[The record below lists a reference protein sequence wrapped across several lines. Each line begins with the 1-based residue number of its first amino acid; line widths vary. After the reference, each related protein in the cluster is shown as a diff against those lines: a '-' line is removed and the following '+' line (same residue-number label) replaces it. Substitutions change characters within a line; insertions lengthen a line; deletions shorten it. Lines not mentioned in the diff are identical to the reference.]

1 MEKKKMCANSN
12 SNAAPKKG
20 NGSDS
25 KAKRECTTYKYSNKG
40 NGQLHEAVML
50 SGRPV
55 FLKYEKADILYVDQL
70 EETSRIIKPP
80 SAEEYPY
87 DAYEFSDIQEVK
99 SYREKVEK
107 ECEGSLFE
115 KAKCIVQKYNDQD
128 AHKLILLA
136 ADIVWSYF
144 QDKFS
149 TTHYIGVI
157 GDNGSGKSTV
167 GDTFETVGYRVV
179 NMTDPS
185 AANLFRILGTLEPG
199 QCPLVAD
206 EAEKI
211 DQSLEIMSTLK
222 TGYQFKSKVAR
233 VNMNTGKQ
241 EFYYP
246 YGFKIIIAERS
257 PDETKAKGVLDRT
270 FVFNTYHGKP
280 KCDIKEILKPAGDI
294 KRQSLL
300 NELIDFRK
308 LLLIYRLIHFQ
319 DPIIDI
325 DIGLEGRHKE
335 LCKPVLQLFHNS
347 IHSLKEIEGSFQT
360 LLNAKNQRKGNSIE
374 AALHPII
381 VDLVSVKGNDI
392 YVGQIWDGILE
403 TIPGVRDEKR
413 PNEFQTYD
421 YGTIYR
427 NTITNII
434 CDKFGA
440 ERRRRKEGSVL
451 SFDPEKLASMGRLY
465 NLETRI
471 QIIVILMV

>member
-1 MEKKKMCANSN
+1 
-12 SNAAPKKG
+12 
-20 NGSDS
+20 
-25 KAKRECTTYKYSNKG
+25 
-40 NGQLHEAVML
+40 
-50 SGRPV
+50 
-55 FLKYEKADILYVDQL
+55 
-70 EETSRIIKPP
+70 
-80 SAEEYPY
+80 
-87 DAYEFSDIQEVK
+87 
-99 SYREKVEK
+99 
-107 ECEGSLFE
+107 
-115 KAKCIVQKYNDQD
+115 
-128 AHKLILLA
+128 
-136 ADIVWSYF
+136 
-144 QDKFS
+144 
-149 TTHYIGVI
+149 
-157 GDNGSGKSTV
+157 
-167 GDTFETVGYRVV
+167 
-179 NMTDPS
+179 MTDPS

-199 QCPLVAD
+199 QCTLVAD

-211 DQSLEIMSTLK
+211 DQSPEIMSTLK
-222 TGYQFKSKVAR
+222 TGYQSKSKVAR

-257 PDETKAKGVLDRT
+257 PDERKAKGVLDRT

-280 KCDIKEILKPAGDI
+280 KYDIKEILKPAGDI

-319 DPIIDI
+319 DPIVDI

-347 IHSLKEIEGSFQT
+347 VQSLKEIEASFQI

-381 VDLVSVKGNDI
+381 VNLVSVKGNDI
-392 YVGQIWDGILE
+392 YFGQIWDGILE
-403 TIPGVRDEKR
+403 TIPGIRDEKR
-413 PNEFQTYD
+413 PNEFETYD

-440 ERRRRKEGSVL
+440 
-451 SFDPEKLASMGRLY
+451 
-465 NLETRI
+465 
-471 QIIVILMV
+471 